1 VGFVSNSIKGA
12 GVLHV
17 GCGGDP
23 LPAWLSG
30 MKETRLDVN
39 ADCKPDIVADMTD
52 LGDIGEFDV
61 VFCQH
66 ALEHLHP
73 FDVRVA
79 LDEFKRVL
87 TKGGAAIVF
96 VPDVEG
102 VVPDDTE
109 LFESPAGPITGLD
122 LFYGFNKVSQDMPYM
137 KHQTAFIKD
146 TLTRAIEGAG
156 FSQDKVDRL
165 MNYNMIGVGIK

>member
-1 VGFVSNSIKGA
+1 
-12 GVLHV
+12 
-17 GCGGDP
+17 
-23 LPAWLSG
+23 
-30 MKETRLDVN
+30 MN
-39 ADCKPDIVADMTD
+39 AQCKPDILANMTSM
-52 LGDIGEFDV
+52 GEVGKFDV

-79 LDEFKRVL
+79 LGEFMRVL

-102 VVPDDTE
+102 VTPDDTV

-122 LFYGFNKVSQDMPYM
+122 LFYGFNRVSQEMPHM
-137 KHQTAFIKD
+137 RHQTAFIKD

-156 FSQDKVDRL
+156 FSKVTVSRL
-165 MNYNMIGVGIK
+165 MNYNMMGVGIK